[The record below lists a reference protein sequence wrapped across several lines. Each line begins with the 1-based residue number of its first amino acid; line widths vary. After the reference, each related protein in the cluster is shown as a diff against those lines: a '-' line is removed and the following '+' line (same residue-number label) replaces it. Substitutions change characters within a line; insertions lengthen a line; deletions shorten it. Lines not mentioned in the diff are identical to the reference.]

1 MEKMKVEQE
10 RKKAIFVQEAAKEK
24 VPKLNISVQSYWY
37 CHHFSSYLEP
47 ETVASNKVDIEL
59 YSIYCQPSH

>member
-24 VPKLNISVQSYWY
+24 VPKPNISVRSYGY
-37 CHHFSSYLEP
+37 CHYFSVEHK
-47 ETVASNKVDIEL
+47 TVASNKVDLEQC
-59 YSIYCQPSH
+59 SVYCQPRH